1 MSAYRYTGRS
11 PKGSRVKGVIE
22 ADTARGA
29 RLKLREQGIFVEKLI
44 ESEAAEE
51 RTSQTRFWRNPMKG
65 SELSLFTRQLS
76 TLVDAG
82 MPLDEALA
90 TVAAQS
96 EKAATKSLV
105 LSIRAKLL
113 EGHSL
118 AAALA
123 VAPKSF
129 NTLYR
134 ALIRAGESSGLLGQ
148 VLEQLADYLENRMD
162 TQQKLKSAMA
172 YPIVLMVVSLGI
184 VVFLMTSVVP
194 EIVSVFQKSNQALPA
209 LTEIVIAMSDYLV
222 RYGLLTL
229 IVLVGVGIAI
239 KRWLNRPTIKP
250 VYHAKLL
257 RLPVVGPLIRSIEGT
272 RFAST
277 MSILVGSGVN
287 LVDGLRIAGEVM
299 SNLEMQ
305 RANQR
310 VTEQVIAGSSLFKA
324 LNDSKSYPLLLVHM
338 VGSGERSGDLAPMLD
353 RAATHQERELSGK
366 LAAAMT
372 LIEPAMIL
380 IMGGVVLAIVMSV
393 LMPML
398 EMNNMVKL

>member
-1 MSAYRYTGRS
+1 MSAYRYVGRS
-11 PKGSRVKGVIE
+11 PQGSRVKGVIE

-29 RLKLREQGIFVEKLI
+29 RIKLREQGIFVEKLV
-44 ESEAAEE
+44 ESQAAQE
-51 RTSQTRFWRNPMKG
+51 RTSQARFWRNPMKG

-96 EKAATKSLV
+96 EKATTKSLV

-222 RYGLLTL
+222 SYGLLTL
-229 IVLVGVGIAI
+229 IVLVGLGIAI
-239 KRWLNRPTIKP
+239 KRWLNRSTIKP

-257 RLPVVGPLIRSIEGT
+257 HMPVVGPLIRSIEGT

-299 SNLEMQ
+299 GNLEMQ